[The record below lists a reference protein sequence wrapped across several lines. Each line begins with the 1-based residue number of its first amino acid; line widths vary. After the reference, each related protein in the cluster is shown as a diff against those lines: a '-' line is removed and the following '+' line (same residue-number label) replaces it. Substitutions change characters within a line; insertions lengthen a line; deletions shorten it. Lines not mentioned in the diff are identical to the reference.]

1 MSELGINEKVA
12 FLSKPEA
19 YVNRPTRVERKETHM
34 SWLFL
39 TDRHAWKLKKP
50 ARYDYLDFST
60 VEARKVDCELEVEL
74 NRRLAPDVYLGV
86 VPLVSDLHGRL
97 QLGGEGRIIDWLVMM
112 RRLPEDRMLDVA
124 LRTRTVS
131 RDDVRRVGV
140 LLARFYKQTKK
151 IPWSPAEY
159 TTRLEAAIAE
169 CATELCQPEYALP
182 TTLIES
188 IRADQM
194 SVMKREA
201 TMFDDRV
208 RQGKIVDAHGDLRP
222 EHICVRPDP
231 VIIDCLE
238 FNADFRALDPVS
250 ELAFLSLECER
261 LDAPWVGELIL
272 YTYQCE
278 TGDRAPGALLAYYKK
293 HHALV
298 RAKIAIWHLKD
309 PDVRDS
315 AKWIGKA
322 KDYLCR
328 AESLEEVH
336 Y

>member
-1 MSELGINEKVA
+1 VSELGINEKVA

-19 YVNRPTRVERKETHM
+19 YAGRPTRVERTETHM

-39 TDRHAWKLKKP
+39 TDRHVWKLKKP

-60 VEARKVDCELEVEL
+60 VEARKADCELEVEL

-86 VPLVSDLHGRL
+86 VPLASDPHGRL
-97 QLGGEGRIIDWLVMM
+97 RLCGKGRIIDWLVMM

-140 LLARFYKQTKK
+140 LLARFYKQAKK

-159 TTRLEAAIAE
+159 ATRLETATAE
-169 CATELCQPEYALP
+169 CAIELCRPEYALP
-182 TTLIES
+182 TKLIES

-222 EHICVRPDP
+222 EHICIGPDP

-238 FNADFRALDPVS
+238 FNADFRALDPLS

-261 LDAPWVGELIL
+261 LAAPWVGESIL
-272 YTYQCE
+272 DAYQCE
-278 TGDRAPGALLAYYKK
+278 TGDRAPSPLLVFYKK

-298 RAKIAIWHLKD
+298 RAKIAVWHLKD

-328 AESLEEVH
+328 AASLEELH
-336 Y
+336 N